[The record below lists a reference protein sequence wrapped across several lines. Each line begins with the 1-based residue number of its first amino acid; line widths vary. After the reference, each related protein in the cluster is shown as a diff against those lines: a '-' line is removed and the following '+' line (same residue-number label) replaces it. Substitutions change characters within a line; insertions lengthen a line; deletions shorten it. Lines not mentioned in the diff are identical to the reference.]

1 MTVTVSQ
8 DAEKLDLVWVASD
21 PVSLAFTVEDVD
33 WSGTYTAQIRAERS
47 ATSTLIGTLT
57 VTATFNTPDT
67 DFTMTMTAVN
77 SALIAAGTY
86 YWDLQQTSGVT
97 RLAGKVSVQPHVTA

>member
-57 VTATFNTPDT
+57 VTQ
-67 DFTMTMTAVN
+67 VN

-97 RLAGKVSVQPHVTA
+97 RLAGKVSVQPHVTT